1 MARKILSKS
10 KKLKVRT
17 DRAKGMKLKE
27 IAKKHKLTM
36 NQVSYILYQTQAAY
50 EPTIIH
56 VDQFNNKAQKH
67 EAQAQPSL
75 WPQTRPSLWERI
87 KRWFS

>member
-75 WPQTRPSLWERI
+75 WERI

>member
-1 MARKILSKS
+1 MARKTLFTES

-17 DRAKGMKLKE
+17 DKAKGMKLKE

-36 NQVSYILYQTQAAY
+36 NQVSYIVYQTQAAY
-50 EPTIIH
+50 EPTVIH

-67 EAQAQPSL
+67 EAQTQ
-75 WPQTRPSLWERI
+75 PSLWERI
-87 KRWFS
+87 KRWFG

>member
-1 MARKILSKS
+1 MARKILFTES
-10 KKLKVRT
+10 KKLKVRA
-17 DRAKGMKLKE
+17 DKAKGMKLKE

-50 EPTIIH
+50 EPWTLN

-75 WPQTRPSLWERI
+75 WERI

>member
-1 MARKILSKS
+1 MARKTLVTQS
-10 KKLKVRT
+10 KKREVRT
-17 DRAKGMKLKE
+17 DKAKGMKLKD

-36 NQVSYILYQTQAAY
+36 NQVSYIVYQTQAAY

-67 EAQAQPSL
+67 EAQTQ
-75 WPQTRPSLWERI
+75 PSLWERI
-87 KRWFS
+87 KRWFG